1 MNLYLFAASDTAEH
15 ASSSLP
21 LGIDGKTLA
30 FQFITFLL
38 VFVVLRRFAVKPIVA
53 MLDKRHQ
60 TIDDGVRMGLTME
73 KEKAKF
79 DKQLDGVMRD
89 ARRDADKVI
98 ANANKEARE
107 ILRDA
112 EKAAQRKADTMFADA
127 EARIAEESKQAKRKL
142 EKEIVG
148 MVSEATEAIV
158 EEKVDASKDAKLIDK
173 ALKGQKK

>member
-1 MNLYLFAASDTAEH
+1 MVQFIFAATETGEH

-38 VFVVLRRFAVKPIVA
+38 VFLVLRRFAVKPIVA
-53 MLDKRHQ
+53 LLDKRHK

-79 DKQLDGVMRD
+79 DKQLEGVMRD
-89 ARRDADKVI
+89 ARKDADKVI

-107 ILRDA
+107 ILREA
-112 EKAAQRKADTMFADA
+112 EKTAQRKTDAMFADA
-127 EARIAEESKQAKRKL
+127 EARIAEESKQAKRKV
-142 EKEIVG
+142 EKEVIE
-148 MVSEATEAIV
+148 MVSAATEAIV
-158 EEKVDASKDAKLIDK
+158 GEKVDTAKDAKLIDK
-173 ALKGQKK
+173 ALKDLK